1 VRVEVNG
8 REMHC
13 WYFYYPDSIEQSI
26 WRTVDVPTELMT
38 NNRVEVRFCI
48 ETPFSPKLWGTDDGR
63 LLGVAVSALTVRHVR
78 ERGAAEI

>member
-1 VRVEVNG
+1 
-8 REMHC
+8 
-13 WYFYYPDSIEQSI
+13 
-26 WRTVDVPTELMT
+26 MT